1 MADKSSILTLNLG
14 SQRVGMA
21 RFAAK
26 GKGQLQLNAYAFSE
40 LAGDPATDSSR
51 GPQLSAAVQSLTSQ
65 FKAAGQPVYW
75 AVAGQPVLSK
85 FVKLPPL
92 GADKVD
98 ELIGFEAQQ
107 SIPFPIHEVCW
118 DHQLLSSGQELGEME
133 AVLVAVKADA
143 LSELNAAVE
152 SAALD
157 TEVVDVAPL
166 ALYNAFRFSYPDL
179 ASPALLI
186 DLGARTTNLVYIEA
200 SGKVFFRTIPNVGG
214 ASITTSIAREMNL
227 DFPTAEQRKVTDGFV
242 SLQGYADHDDPDLA
256 ALSKVIRN
264 ALTRAH
270 GEIVRT
276 NNLYRTQ
283 QGGSAPEIVYLAGA
297 GASLPY
303 AKEFFEEKLN
313 VTVEY
318 FNPLRN
324 VAIGPKV
331 NAEQAQR
338 DAHTMGELV
347 GLALRGALACPM
359 EIDLVPPSVGV
370 RRDNASRKPALF
382 LAAACLLGLLGA
394 AAAYHTSAKNRYLAE
409 KEKLA
414 EKKLQLSGID
424 AKLTEQENIV
434 KKEQARAE
442 YLQDAVRDRTYWLEL
457 CKELNS
463 KLPSDLVW
471 VTQLQPMSNGKP
483 VTEALV
489 QGGGEQGKVPSIYD
503 DDAYRKA
510 HPTPK
515 GAAPAANAA
524 PQAIDSIH
532 VFGLYRDY
540 QNEKK
545 NAVVNDFFDAIRKD
559 TKFFVID
566 EKADKARYW
575 KTESAAGDKWAY
587 SFEMDL
593 PLKRKI
599 KVPKKIAAE

>member
-26 GKGQLQLNAYAFSE
+26 GKGQIQLTAYAFSE

-51 GPQLSAAVQSLTSQ
+51 GPQLTAAVQSLTSQ

-118 DHQLLSSGQELGEME
+118 DHQLLNSGEQLGEME

-143 LSELNAAVE
+143 LGELNSAVE
-152 SAALD
+152 GASLV
-157 TEVVDVAPL
+157 TETVDIAPL
-166 ALYNAFRFSYPDL
+166 ALYNAFRFNYPEL

-186 DLGARTTNLVYIEA
+186 DLGARTTNLVYIEPT
-200 SGKVFFRTIPNVGG
+200 GKVFFRTIPNVGG

-227 DFPTAEQRKVTDGFV
+227 DFATAESRKVSDGFV

-283 QGGSAPEIVYLAGA
+283 QGGSAPEVVYLAGA

-324 VAIGPKV
+324 VALGPKV
-331 NAEQAQR
+331 NADQAQR

-347 GLALRGALACPM
+347 GLALRGALSCPM
-359 EIDLVPPSVGV
+359 EIDLVPPAVGL
-370 RRDNASRKPALF
+370 RRDNAARKPALF
-382 LAAACLLGLLGA
+382 VAAACLLGLLGA
-394 AAAYHTSAKNRYLAE
+394 GAAYHTSAKNRYNAEAEALA
-409 KEKLA
+409 A
-414 EKKLQLSGID
+414 KKQELSAVD
-424 AKLTEQENIV
+424 AKIVEQDSIS

-442 YLQDAVRDRTYWLEL
+442 FLQDAVRDRTYWLEL
-457 CKELNS
+457 CKELNN
-463 KLPSDLVW
+463 KLGSDLVW
-471 VTQLQPMSNGKP
+471 ITQLQPMSAGKP
-483 VTEALV
+483 VTEPLV
-489 QGGGEQGKVPSIYD
+489 QGGGEQAKPITIYD
-503 DDAYRKA
+503 EDAYRKA
-510 HPTPK
+510 HPVQKGPPSAAAATP
-515 GAAPAANAA
+515 PV
-524 PQAIDSIH
+524 IDSIH

-545 NAVVNDFFDAIRKD
+545 NAVVNDFFDAVKKD
-559 TKFFVID
+559 TKFFDID
-566 EKADKARYW
+566 EKADKPRYV
-575 KTESAAGDKWAY
+575 KTEAASGDKWAY